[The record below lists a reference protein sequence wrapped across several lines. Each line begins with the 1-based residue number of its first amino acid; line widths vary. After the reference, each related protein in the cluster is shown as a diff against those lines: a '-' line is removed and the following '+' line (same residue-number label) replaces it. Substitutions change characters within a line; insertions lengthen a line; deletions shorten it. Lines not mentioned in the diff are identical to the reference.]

1 MPIDLT
7 LFNVD
12 SDAAYTAAV
21 AAAADWLKNNPGK
34 GLSAFEIGDTY
45 KFQVPVWYVMWGT
58 KALGYATIVDAS
70 TGKVLHK

>member
-1 MPIDLT
+1 MPIDVT

-12 SDAAYTAAV
+12 SDAAYTAAAG
-21 AAAADWLKNNPGK
+21 AATDWLKNNPGK
-34 GLSAFEIGDTY
+34 GLSAFEVGDTS

-58 KALGYATIVDAS
+58 KTAGYATIVDAS